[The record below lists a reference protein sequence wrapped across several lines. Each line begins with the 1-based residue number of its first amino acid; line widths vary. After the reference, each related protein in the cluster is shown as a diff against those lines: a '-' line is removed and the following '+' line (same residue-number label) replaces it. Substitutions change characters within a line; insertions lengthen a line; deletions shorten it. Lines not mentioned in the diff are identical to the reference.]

1 MTTETT
7 SSSSVDTASSQPESN
22 PATETNEATNQ
33 PAAQPAKLPFFPITL
48 FGAILG
54 FSGLTIAYNNASQ
67 IVGISEY
74 FGLTL
79 TVLTTLFF
87 VFLMAVYLVKIL
99 KFPKAVHNELNHPVA
114 LNFFPAI
121 SLSLILLSIIYH
133 DIAPTIAPYL
143 FYLGGALQ
151 FVLTLYIMNSWLLHQ
166 KWQITQM
173 NPAWF
178 IPVVGNIVAPLGAVL
193 YVNVEIAWFFFS
205 IGLVFWLVLQ
215 AIVMYRLFFHPPMMQ
230 ILEPTLFILIA
241 PPAMGFLSYMA
252 LTDYA
257 AVDDFARILFYTA
270 LFFTFML
277 ATQVPRFIKVPF
289 AVSWWAYTFPLSA
302 ITNASFIMYQELG
315 YQVFAFLAAFFLAV
329 LSALILHLTMKT
341 LLAAKRGKICV
352 PPPQPPQPQTPAS
365 D

>member
-1 MTTETT
+1 MTTQTP
-7 SSSSVDTASSQPESN
+7 SSRPADASTGEPQPQSNSPSES
-22 PATETNEATNQ
+22 TEQ
-33 PAAQPAKLPFFPITL
+33 AQASKLPFFPITL

-54 FSGLTIAYNNASQ
+54 FSGLTMAYNNASQ

-74 FGLTL
+74 FGLAL

-87 VFLMAVYLVKIL
+87 VLLMAVYLVKIL

-121 SLSLILLSIIYH
+121 SLSLILLSIIYY
-133 DIAPTIAPYL
+133 DIAPNIAPYL
-143 FYLGGALQ
+143 FYLGGTLQ

-252 LTDYA
+252 LTEYA
-257 AVDDFARILFYTA
+257 EVNDFARILFYTA
-270 LFFTFML
+270 LFFSFML
-277 ATQVPRFIKVPF
+277 ATQVPRFIKIPF